1 MIEITD
7 KITVDENDIEYN
19 AVRSAGPGG
28 QNVNKVS
35 TAIQIHF
42 DIDKIE
48 NMTDAMRA
56 RLVLLAG
63 SKLNKENCI
72 VIKAQDQ
79 RTQERNKENA
89 LNRLIELIKKAAV
102 EPKKRKPK
110 KRSKA
115 SHQKRLNEKK
125 KQSDK
130 KKSRKLDLDKE

>member
-48 NMTDAMRA
+48 NMTDAMRV
-56 RLVLLAG
+56 RLVILAG

-89 LNRLIELIKKAAV
+89 LNRLIELIKKAAI
-102 EPKKRKPK
+102 EPKKRKPR

>member
-89 LNRLIELIKKAAV
+89 LNRLIQLIKKAAV
-102 EPKKRKPK
+102 EPKKRKPR

-130 KKSRKLDLDKE
+130 KKSRKLNLDKE

>member
-48 NMTDAMRA
+48 NMTAAMRS
-56 RLVLLAG
+56 RLVKLAG

-79 RTQERNKENA
+79 RTQERNKESA

-125 KQSDK
+125 KQSEK
-130 KKSRKLDLDKE
+130 KKSRKLNLDKE

>member
-48 NMTDAMRA
+48 NMNEAMRA
-56 RLVLLAG
+56 RLVKLAG

-115 SHQKRLNEKK
+115 SHQKRLDEKK

-130 KKSRKLDLDKE
+130 KKSRKLDLEKE

>member
-56 RLVLLAG
+56 RLVILAG

>member
-56 RLVLLAG
+56 RLVILAG

-130 KKSRKLDLDKE
+130 KKSRKLNLDKE

>member
-56 RLVLLAG
+56 RLVILAG

-102 EPKKRKPK
+102 EPKKRKPR

-130 KKSRKLDLDKE
+130 KKSRKLNLDKE

>member
-48 NMTDAMRA
+48 NMTDAMRV
-56 RLVLLAG
+56 RLVILAG

>member
-89 LNRLIELIKKAAV
+89 LNRLIELIKKAAI
-102 EPKKRKPK
+102 EPKKRKPR

>member
-102 EPKKRKPK
+102 EPKKRKPR

-130 KKSRKLDLDKE
+130 KKSRKLNLDKE

>member
-7 KITVDENDIEYN
+7 KISVDENDIEYN

-56 RLVLLAG
+56 RLVTLAG

-115 SHQKRLNEKK
+115 SHQKRLDEKK

-130 KKSRKLDLDKE
+130 KKKRKFDPDKE

>member
-48 NMTDAMRA
+48 NMTDAMRV
-56 RLVLLAG
+56 RLVILAG

-102 EPKKRKPK
+102 EPKKRKPR

-130 KKSRKLDLDKE
+130 KKSRKLNLDKE

>member
-1 MIEITD
+1 MIEITEI
-7 KITVDENDIEYN
+7 ITVDENDIEYN

-48 NMTDAMRA
+48 NLTDAMRS
-56 RLVLLAG
+56 RLVKLAG

-89 LNRLIELIKKAAV
+89 LNRLIELINKAAV

-115 SHQKRLNEKK
+115 SHQKRLDEKK

>member
-102 EPKKRKPK
+102 EPKKRKPR

>member
-130 KKSRKLDLDKE
+130 KKSRKLNLDKE

>member
-1 MIEITD
+1 M
-7 KITVDENDIEYN
+7 
-19 AVRSAGPGG
+19 RS
-28 QNVNKVS
+28 
-35 TAIQIHF
+35 
-42 DIDKIE
+42 
-48 NMTDAMRA
+48 
-56 RLVLLAG
+56 RLVKLAG

-115 SHQKRLNEKK
+115 SHQKRLDEKK

>member
-1 MIEITD
+1 MIEITEI
-7 KITVDENDIEYN
+7 ITVDENDIEYN

-48 NMTDAMRA
+48 NLTDAMRS
-56 RLVLLAG
+56 RLVKLAG

-115 SHQKRLNEKK
+115 SHQKRLDEKK

>member
-48 NMTDAMRA
+48 NMTDAMRV
-56 RLVLLAG
+56 RLVILAG

-102 EPKKRKPK
+102 EPKKRKPR

-115 SHQKRLNEKK
+115 SHQTRLNEKK

-130 KKSRKLDLDKE
+130 KKSRKLNLDKE